1 MASALPPRPPNQRAH
16 SEPEFADPYAELAP
30 RAPQQAM
37 SANGQPQ
44 LDSPFTTSVSKVIM
58 PRIPSSSSRA
68 SSTASIGSSK
78 RSSRLRIGPNPFEA
92 ANSTDAIEEG
102 NEEEEVGPLLPQPC
116 CSVVDTIHLIFVA
129 ADANRCP
136 HNLSIHV
143 ALQLCSSPRWY
154 LAAGWQGFLQ

>member
-116 CSVVDTIHLIFVA
+116 CSVVDTTHLIFVA

>member
-1 MASALPPRPPNQRAH
+1 MASALPPRCPNQRVH

-30 RAPQQAM
+30 RAPQQAV

-102 NEEEEVGPLLPQPC
+102 NEEEEVGPLLPQLC
-116 CSVVDTIHLIFVA
+116 CSTCMYICF
-129 ADANRCP
+129 
-136 HNLSIHV
+136 S
-143 ALQLCSSPRWY
+143 LQPMHTGAHIISACM
-154 LAAGWQGFLQ
+154 